1 VSRGA
6 EFRSK
11 CAVCGD
17 WIEEGDIIV
26 YDAAQSADEDGDWV
40 HEECVDE

>member
-1 VSRGA
+1 MDSIKA

-17 WIEEGDIIV
+17 WIEEGDTITK
-26 YDAAQSADEDGDWV
+26 DEDDNWIHV
-40 HEECVDE
+40 DCSEE